1 MSQDIRRMSKEDLD
15 RMNETMRAYREG
27 RYQSTGARSAPDP
40 EEQSSPALPGTT
52 EVQLDLL

>member
-1 MSQDIRRMSKEDLD
+1 MSKEDLD

-27 RYQSTGARSAPDP
+27 RHQPTGAHSAPDLK
-40 EEQSSPALPGTT
+40 EQSSPVLPGIT

>member
-1 MSQDIRRMSKEDLD
+1 MSQDIRRMCKEDLD

-27 RYQSTGARSAPDP
+27 RHQPTDASFVPDL
-40 EEQSSPALPGTT
+40 EEQSSPVLPRTA